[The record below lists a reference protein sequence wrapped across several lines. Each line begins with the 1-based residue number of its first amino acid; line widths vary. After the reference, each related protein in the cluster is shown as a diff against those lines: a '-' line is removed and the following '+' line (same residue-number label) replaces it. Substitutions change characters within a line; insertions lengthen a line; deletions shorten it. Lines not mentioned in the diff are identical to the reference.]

1 MEFFSLWQTLRGQ
14 RLPETGVIAE
24 TMLRED
30 SLATNVPNADLN
42 KQRKKNLLSC
52 QADLKKMVES
62 YDNMPL
68 GVYMNNIVRFFKD
81 D

>member
-1 MEFFSLWQTLRGQ
+1 
-14 RLPETGVIAE
+14 
-24 TMLRED
+24 MLRED

-52 QADLKKMVES
+52 QADLNKMVES

-68 GVYMNNIVRFFKD
+68 GIYINNIVRFFKD

>member
-1 MEFFSLWQTLRGQ
+1 
-14 RLPETGVIAE
+14 
-24 TMLRED
+24 MLRED

-68 GVYMNNIVRFFKD
+68 GIYMNNIVRFFKD